1 MKALGHGLFKVIQ
14 WLACYVVIVV
24 VGFASAVVLAVVSI
38 SLINAVVEQAEKTE
52 RRIQYEYELSN

>member
-24 VGFASAVVLAVVSI
+24 VGFASAVALAVVSI
-38 SLINAVVEQAEKTE
+38 SILTAIATQVEKTE
-52 RRIQYEYELSN
+52 RRIQYEHELSN

>member
-24 VGFASAVVLAVVSI
+24 VGFASAIVLAGVSI
-38 SLINAVVEQAEKTE
+38 SLINAITEQAEKTE